1 MEKFENILRLKNSK
15 EWIEFDRYCNT
26 GFLEQIDFFRY
37 EDMHTNFLASLLKE
51 NNVFGLGTKP
61 LKLFIEL
68 LKVKD
73 KNHLENKLQ
82 QDLLSN
88 YSVSNV
94 HVIPQFYIKDVGRID
109 LLIKFNIGNNN
120 YNIILENKLFSGESS
135 KDQTKRYKEYLDKVD
150 IDINNDDN
158 KNATKIYVFLSLD
171 NNPKTNPIS
180 AEDEY
185 KDEYIRI
192 DYQELISYVLEPC
205 SYLEV
210 NSLASIS
217 VEEYLKGFTYLCEFG
232 YMPITSTLRKLSVAI
247 YNNYSEELINI
258 LNGKQGEYNE
268 FYSNNIKQFKILFTV
283 LEKEVTTKKNL
294 KDKINRIVLGKV
306 GKFRKKDNDEY
317 TDYGCREQTKMVR
330 DILKDLIDN
339 GYLKTIKGLEEL
351 KFSDNSS
358 WKPTITEEQYKAVG
372 NRQSNYSKDND
383 LIVESKT
390 LYYSYP
396 VSNEELKGFVECV
409 IKKYPNYKKLI
420 EVC

>member
-1 MEKFENILRLKNSK
+1 MDKFENILKLKNSQ
-15 EWIEFDRYCNT
+15 EWIEFDCYCNT

-51 NNVFGLGTKP
+51 DNVFGLGTKP

-73 KNHLENKLQ
+73 KNHLENKLK

-88 YSVSNV
+88 YSVSNIEV
-94 HVIPQFYIKDVGRID
+94 LTQESIDVGRID
-109 LLIKFNIGNNN
+109 LLIKFNIGNNK
-120 YNIILENKLFSGESS
+120 YNIILENKLFSEESS
-135 KDQTKRYKEYLDKVD
+135 GNQTKRYKEYFDNHFAND
-150 IDINNDDN
+150 NN
-158 KNATKIYVFLSLD
+158 IYVFLSLD
-171 NNPKTNPIS
+171 NNLEIS
-180 AEDEY
+180 AGND
-185 KDEYIRI
+185 YIRI

-205 SYLEV
+205 SYLEA

-247 YNNYSEELINI
+247 YNNYCDILMNI
-258 LNGKQGEYNE
+258 LNADNEYIE
-268 FYSNNIKQFKILFTV
+268 FYNNNIKQFKILFTV
-283 LEKEVTTKKNL
+283 LSKEDTTNSEL
-294 KDKINRIVLGKV
+294 LGKINRKILGNV
-306 GKFRKKDNDEY
+306 GKFRDKDY
-317 TDYGCREQTKMVR
+317 SCRKQTKMVR
-330 DILKDLIDN
+330 VILKDLIDN
-339 GYLKTIKGLEEL
+339 GYLKTIEDLDEL

-358 WKPTITEEQYKAVG
+358 WKPAITEEQYKAVG

>member
-205 SYLEV
+205 SYLEA

-232 YMPITSTLRKLSVAI
+232 YMPITSTLRKLSVTI
-247 YNNYSEELINI
+247 YNNYCDILMNI
-258 LNGKQGEYNE
+258 LNADNEYIE
-268 FYSNNIKQFKILFTV
+268 FYNNNIKQFKILFTV
-283 LEKEVTTKKNL
+283 LSKEDTTNSEL
-294 KDKINRIVLGKV
+294 LGKINRKILGNV
-306 GKFRKKDNDEY
+306 GKFRDKDY
-317 TDYGCREQTKMVR
+317 SCRKQTKMVR
-330 DILKDLIDN
+330 VILKDLIDN
-339 GYLKTIKGLEEL
+339 GYLKTIEDLDEL

-358 WKPTITEEQYKAVG
+358 WKPAITEEQYKAVG

>member
-192 DYQELISYVLEPC
+192 DYQELISYVFEPC
-205 SYLEV
+205 SYLEA

-232 YMPITSTLRKLSVAI
+232 YMPITSTLSKLSVAI
-247 YNNYSEELINI
+247 YNNYCDILMNI
-258 LNGKQGEYNE
+258 LNADNEYIE
-268 FYSNNIKQFKILFTV
+268 FYNNNIKQFKILFTV
-283 LEKEVTTKKNL
+283 LSKEDTTNSEL
-294 KDKINRIVLGKV
+294 LGKINRKILGNV
-306 GKFRKKDNDEY
+306 GKFRDI
-317 TDYGCREQTKMVR
+317 DYSCRKQTKMVR
-330 DILKDLIDN
+330 VILKDLIDN
-339 GYLKTIKGLEEL
+339 GYLKTIEDLDEL

-358 WKPTITEEQYKAVG
+358 WKPAITEEQYKAVG
-372 NRQSNYSKDND
+372 NKQSNYTKDDD
-383 LIVESKT
+383 LILESKT

-409 IKKYPNYKKLI
+409 IEKYPNYKKLI

>member
-26 GFLEQIDFFRY
+26 GFLEQIHFFRY

-192 DYQELISYVLEPC
+192 DYQELISYVFEPC
-205 SYLEV
+205 SYLEA

-247 YNNYSEELINI
+247 YNNYCDILMNI
-258 LNGKQGEYNE
+258 LNADNEYIE
-268 FYSNNIKQFKILFTV
+268 FYNNNIKQFKILFTV
-283 LEKEVTTKKNL
+283 LSKEDTTNSEL
-294 KDKINRIVLGKV
+294 LGKINRKILGNV
-306 GKFRKKDNDEY
+306 GKFRDI
-317 TDYGCREQTKMVR
+317 DYSCRKQTKMVR
-330 DILKDLIDN
+330 VILKDLIDN
-339 GYLKTIKGLEEL
+339 GYLKTIEDLDEL

-358 WKPTITEEQYKAVG
+358 WKPAITEEQYKAVG
-372 NRQSNYSKDND
+372 NKQSNYTKDDD
-383 LIVESKT
+383 LILESKT

>member
-192 DYQELISYVLEPC
+192 DYQELISYVFEPC
-205 SYLEV
+205 SYLEA

-217 VEEYLKGFTYLCEFG
+217 VEEYLKGLTYLCEFG
-232 YMPITSTLRKLSVAI
+232 YMPITSTLSKLSVAI
-247 YNNYSEELINI
+247 YNNYCDILMNI
-258 LNGKQGEYNE
+258 LNADNEYIE
-268 FYSNNIKQFKILFTV
+268 FYNNNIKQFKILFTV
-283 LEKEVTTKKNL
+283 LSKEDTTNSEL
-294 KDKINRIVLGKV
+294 LGKINRKILGNV
-306 GKFRKKDNDEY
+306 GKFRDKDY
-317 TDYGCREQTKMVR
+317 SCRKQTKMVR
-330 DILKDLIDN
+330 VILKDLIDN
-339 GYLKTIKGLEEL
+339 GYLKTIEDLDEL

-358 WKPTITEEQYKAVG
+358 WKPAITEEQYKAVG
-372 NRQSNYSKDND
+372 NKQSNYTKDDD
-383 LIVESKT
+383 LILESKT

>member
-73 KNHLENKLQ
+73 KNHLENKLK

-205 SYLEV
+205 SYLEA

-232 YMPITSTLRKLSVAI
+232 YMPITSTLRKLSVTI
-247 YNNYSEELINI
+247 YNNYCDILMNI
-258 LNGKQGEYNE
+258 LNADNEYIE
-268 FYSNNIKQFKILFTV
+268 FYNNNIKQFKILFTV
-283 LEKEVTTKKNL
+283 LSKEDTTNSEL
-294 KDKINRIVLGKV
+294 LGKINRKILGNV
-306 GKFRKKDNDEY
+306 GKFRDKDY
-317 TDYGCREQTKMVR
+317 SCRKQTKMVR
-330 DILKDLIDN
+330 VILKDLIDN
-339 GYLKTIKGLEEL
+339 GYLKTIEDLDEL

-358 WKPTITEEQYKAVG
+358 WKPAITEEQYKAVG

>member
-150 IDINNDDN
+150 IDDN

-192 DYQELISYVLEPC
+192 DYQELISYVFEPC
-205 SYLEV
+205 SYLEA

-247 YNNYSEELINI
+247 YNNYCDILMNI
-258 LNGKQGEYNE
+258 LNADNEYIE
-268 FYSNNIKQFKILFTV
+268 FYNNNIKQFKILFTV
-283 LEKEVTTKKNL
+283 LSKEDTTNSEL
-294 KDKINRIVLGKV
+294 LGKINRKILGNV
-306 GKFRKKDNDEY
+306 GKFRDI
-317 TDYGCREQTKMVR
+317 DYSCRKQTKMVR
-330 DILKDLIDN
+330 VILKDLIDN
-339 GYLKTIKGLEEL
+339 GYLKTIEDLDEL

-358 WKPTITEEQYKAVG
+358 WKPAITEEQYNAVG
-372 NRQSNYSKDND
+372 NKQSNYTKDDD
-383 LIVESKT
+383 LILESKT

>member
-192 DYQELISYVLEPC
+192 DYQELISYVFEPC
-205 SYLEV
+205 SYLEA

-217 VEEYLKGFTYLCEFG
+217 VEEYLKEFTYLCEFG

-258 LNGKQGEYNE
+258 LNGNQGDYNE

-283 LEKEVTTKKNL
+283 LSKEDTTNSEL
-294 KDKINRIVLGKV
+294 LGKINRKILGNV
-306 GKFRKKDNDEY
+306 GKFRDKDY
-317 TDYGCREQTKMVR
+317 SCRKQTKMVR
-330 DILKDLIDN
+330 VILKDLIDN
-339 GYLKTIKGLEEL
+339 GYLKTIEDLDEL

-358 WKPTITEEQYKAVG
+358 WKPAITEEQYKAVG
-372 NRQSNYSKDND
+372 NKQSNYTKDDD
-383 LIVESKT
+383 LILESKT

>member
-192 DYQELISYVLEPC
+192 DYQELISYVFEPC

-232 YMPITSTLRKLSVAI
+232 YMPITSTLSKLSVAI
-247 YNNYSEELINI
+247 YNNYCDILMNI
-258 LNGKQGEYNE
+258 LNADNEYIE
-268 FYSNNIKQFKILFTV
+268 FYNNNIKQFKILFTV
-283 LEKEVTTKKNL
+283 LSKEDTTNSEL
-294 KDKINRIVLGKV
+294 LGKINRKILGNV
-306 GKFRKKDNDEY
+306 GKFRDKDY
-317 TDYGCREQTKMVR
+317 SCRKQTKMVR
-330 DILKDLIDN
+330 VILKDLIDN
-339 GYLKTIKGLEEL
+339 GYLKTIEDLDEL

-358 WKPTITEEQYKAVG
+358 WKPAITEEQYKAVG
-372 NRQSNYSKDND
+372 NKQSNYTKDDD
-383 LIVESKT
+383 LILESKT

>member
-192 DYQELISYVLEPC
+192 DYQELISYVFEPC
-205 SYLEV
+205 SYLEA

-258 LNGKQGEYNE
+258 LNGNQGDYNE

-283 LEKEVTTKKNL
+283 LSKEDTTNSEL
-294 KDKINRIVLGKV
+294 LGKINRKILGNV
-306 GKFRKKDNDEY
+306 GKFRDKDY
-317 TDYGCREQTKMVR
+317 SCRKQTKMVR
-330 DILKDLIDN
+330 VILKDLIDN
-339 GYLKTIKGLEEL
+339 GYLKTIEDLDEL

-358 WKPTITEEQYKAVG
+358 WKPAITEEQYKAVG
-372 NRQSNYSKDND
+372 NKQSNYTKDDD
-383 LIVESKT
+383 LILESKT

>member
-1 MEKFENILRLKNSK
+1 MDKFENILKLRNSK

-51 NNVFGLGTKP
+51 DNVFGLGTKP

-73 KNHLENKLQ
+73 KNQLENKLK

-192 DYQELISYVLEPC
+192 DYQELISYVFEPC
-205 SYLEV
+205 SYLEA

-247 YNNYSEELINI
+247 YNNYCDILMNI
-258 LNGKQGEYNE
+258 LNADNEYIE
-268 FYSNNIKQFKILFTV
+268 FYNNNIKQFKILFTV
-283 LEKEVTTKKNL
+283 LSKEDTTNSEL
-294 KDKINRIVLGKV
+294 LGKINRKILGNV
-306 GKFRKKDNDEY
+306 GKFRDKDY
-317 TDYGCREQTKMVR
+317 SCRKQTKMVR
-330 DILKDLIDN
+330 VILKDLIDN
-339 GYLKTIKGLEEL
+339 GYLKTIEDLDEL

-358 WKPTITEEQYKAVG
+358 WKPAITEEQYKAVG

>member
-180 AEDEY
+180 AEDGY

-192 DYQELISYVLEPC
+192 DYQELISYVFEPC
-205 SYLEV
+205 SYLEA

-232 YMPITSTLRKLSVAI
+232 YMPITSTLRKLSIAI
-247 YNNYSEELINI
+247 YNNYCDILISI
-258 LNGKQGEYNE
+258 LNGNKDEYSG
-268 FYSNNIKQFKILFTV
+268 FYNNNIKQFKILFTV
-283 LEKEVTTKKNL
+283 LKEEDVTNNELLKEINKKVFGN
-294 KDKINRIVLGKV
+294 V
-306 GKFRKKDNDEY
+306 GKFRNKDNDRY
-317 TDYGCREQTKMVR
+317 TYYSCRKQTKMVR
-330 DILKDLIDN
+330 DILKDLIATGN
-339 GYLKTIKGLEEL
+339 LKTIKELDEL

-358 WKPTITEEQYKAVG
+358 WKPAITEEQYKAVG
-372 NRQSNYSKDND
+372 NKQSNYSKDND
-383 LIVESKT
+383 LMLESKN

-409 IKKYPNYKKLI
+409 IEKYPNYKKLI

>member
-1 MEKFENILRLKNSK
+1 MDEFEKILKLKNSQ

-192 DYQELISYVLEPC
+192 DYQELISYVFEPC
-205 SYLEV
+205 SYLEA
-210 NSLASIS
+210 NGLASIS

-232 YMPITSTLRKLSVAI
+232 YMPITSTLSKLSVAI
-247 YNNYSEELINI
+247 YNNYCDILMNI
-258 LNGKQGEYNE
+258 LNADNEYIE
-268 FYSNNIKQFKILFTV
+268 FYNNNIKQFKILFTV
-283 LEKEVTTKKNL
+283 LSKEDTTNSEL
-294 KDKINRIVLGKV
+294 LGKINRKILGNV
-306 GKFRKKDNDEY
+306 GKFRGKGY
-317 TDYGCREQTKMVR
+317 SCRKQTKMVR
-330 DILKDLIDN
+330 VILKDLIDN
-339 GYLKTIKGLEEL
+339 GYLKTIKDLDEL
-351 KFSDNSS
+351 KFSDNSP
-358 WKPTITEEQYKAVG
+358 WKPAITEEQYKAVG
-372 NRQSNYSKDND
+372 NKQSNYTKDDD
-383 LIVESKT
+383 LILESKT

-396 VSNEELKGFVECV
+396 VFNEELKGFVACV
-409 IKKYPNYKKLI
+409 IEKYPNYKELI
-420 EVC
+420 DIY

>member
-1 MEKFENILRLKNSK
+1 MDKFENILKLRNSQ

-26 GFLEQIDFFRY
+26 GFLEQIDFFGY

-135 KDQTKRYKEYLDKVD
+135 KDQTKRYKEYFDNHFAND
-150 IDINNDDN
+150 NN
-158 KNATKIYVFLSLD
+158 IYVFLSLD
-171 NNPKTNPIS
+171 NNLEIS
-180 AEDEY
+180 AGND
-185 KDEYIRI
+185 YIRI

-339 GYLKTIKGLEEL
+339 GYLKTIKDLEEL

>member
-185 KDEYIRI
+185 IRI
-192 DYQELISYVLEPC
+192 DYQELISYVFEPC
-205 SYLEV
+205 SYLEA
-210 NSLASIS
+210 NGLASIS

-232 YMPITSTLRKLSVAI
+232 YMPITSTLSKLSVAI
-247 YNNYSEELINI
+247 YNNYCDILMNI
-258 LNGKQGEYNE
+258 LNADNEYIE
-268 FYSNNIKQFKILFTV
+268 FYNNNIKQFKILFTV
-283 LEKEVTTKKNL
+283 LSKEDTTNSEL
-294 KDKINRIVLGKV
+294 LGKINRKILGNV
-306 GKFRKKDNDEY
+306 GKFRDKDY
-317 TDYGCREQTKMVR
+317 SCRKQTKMVR
-330 DILKDLIDN
+330 VILKDLIDN
-339 GYLKTIKGLEEL
+339 GYLKTIEDLDEL

-358 WKPTITEEQYKAVG
+358 WKPAITEEQYKAVG
-372 NRQSNYSKDND
+372 NKQSNYTKDDD
-383 LIVESKT
+383 LILESKT

>member
-185 KDEYIRI
+185 IRI
-192 DYQELISYVLEPC
+192 DYQELISYVFEPC
-205 SYLEV
+205 SYLEA
-210 NSLASIS
+210 NGLASIS

-247 YNNYSEELINI
+247 YNNYCDILMNI
-258 LNGKQGEYNE
+258 LNADNEYIE
-268 FYSNNIKQFKILFTV
+268 FYNNNIKQFKILFTV
-283 LEKEVTTKKNL
+283 LSKEDTTNSEL
-294 KDKINRIVLGKV
+294 LGKINRKILGNV
-306 GKFRKKDNDEY
+306 GKFRDKDY
-317 TDYGCREQTKMVR
+317 SCRKQTKMVR
-330 DILKDLIDN
+330 VILKDLIDN
-339 GYLKTIKGLEEL
+339 GYLKTIEDLDEL

-358 WKPTITEEQYKAVG
+358 WKPAITEEQYKAVG
-372 NRQSNYSKDND
+372 NKQSNYTKDDD
-383 LIVESKT
+383 LILESKT

>member
-1 MEKFENILRLKNSK
+1 MDKFENILKLRNSQ

-51 NNVFGLGTKP
+51 DNVFGLGTKP

-73 KNHLENKLQ
+73 KNHLENKLK

-88 YSVSNV
+88 YSVSNIEV
-94 HVIPQFYIKDVGRID
+94 LTQESIDVGRID
-109 LLIKFNIGNNN
+109 LLIKFNIENEK
-120 YNIILENKLFSGESS
+120 YNIIFENKLFSEESS
-135 KDQTKRYKEYLDKVD
+135 EGQTKRYKEYFDNHFSND
-150 IDINNDDN
+150 NN
-158 KNATKIYVFLSLD
+158 IYVFLSLD
-171 NNPKTNPIS
+171 NNLEIS
-180 AEDEY
+180 AGND
-185 KDEYIRI
+185 YIRI

-205 SYLEV
+205 SYLEA

-217 VEEYLKGFTYLCEFG
+217 VEEYLKGFTYLCKFG

-247 YNNYSEELINI
+247 YNNYCDILMNI
-258 LNGKQGEYNE
+258 LNADNEYIE
-268 FYSNNIKQFKILFTV
+268 FYNNNIKQFKILFTV
-283 LEKEVTTKKNL
+283 LSKEDTTNSEL
-294 KDKINRIVLGKV
+294 LGKINRKILGNV
-306 GKFRKKDNDEY
+306 GKFRDKDY
-317 TDYGCREQTKMVR
+317 SCRKQTKMVR
-330 DILKDLIDN
+330 VILKDLIDN
-339 GYLKTIKGLEEL
+339 GYLKTIEDLDEL

-358 WKPTITEEQYKAVG
+358 WKPAITEEQYKAVG

>member
-185 KDEYIRI
+185 IRI
-192 DYQELISYVLEPC
+192 DYQELISYVFEPC
-205 SYLEV
+205 SYLEA

-247 YNNYSEELINI
+247 YNNYCDILMNI
-258 LNGKQGEYNE
+258 LNADNEYIE
-268 FYSNNIKQFKILFTV
+268 FYNNNIKQFKILFTV
-283 LEKEVTTKKNL
+283 LSKEDTTNSEL
-294 KDKINRIVLGKV
+294 LGKINRKILGNV
-306 GKFRKKDNDEY
+306 GKFRDI
-317 TDYGCREQTKMVR
+317 DYSCRKQTKMVR
-330 DILKDLIDN
+330 VILKDLIDN
-339 GYLKTIKGLEEL
+339 GYLKTIEDLDEL

-358 WKPTITEEQYKAVG
+358 WKPAITEEQYKAVG
-372 NRQSNYSKDND
+372 NKQSNYTKDDD
-383 LIVESKT
+383 LILESKT

>member
-94 HVIPQFYIKDVGRID
+94 RVIPQFYIKDVGRID

-192 DYQELISYVLEPC
+192 DYQELISYVFEPC
-205 SYLEV
+205 SYLEA

-247 YNNYSEELINI
+247 YNNYCDILMNI
-258 LNGKQGEYNE
+258 LNADNEYIE
-268 FYSNNIKQFKILFTV
+268 FYNNNIKQFKILFTV
-283 LEKEVTTKKNL
+283 LSKEDTTNSEL
-294 KDKINRIVLGKV
+294 LGKINRKILGNV
-306 GKFRKKDNDEY
+306 GKFRDI
-317 TDYGCREQTKMVR
+317 DYSCRKQTKMVR
-330 DILKDLIDN
+330 VILKDLIDN
-339 GYLKTIKGLEEL
+339 GYLKTIEDLDEL

-358 WKPTITEEQYKAVG
+358 WKPAITEEQYKAVG
-372 NRQSNYSKDND
+372 NKQSNYTKDDD
-383 LIVESKT
+383 LILESKT

>member
-205 SYLEV
+205 SYLEA

-247 YNNYSEELINI
+247 YNNYCDILMNI
-258 LNGKQGEYNE
+258 LNADNEYIE
-268 FYSNNIKQFKILFTV
+268 FYNNNIKQFKILFTV
-283 LEKEVTTKKNL
+283 LSKEDTTNSEL
-294 KDKINRIVLGKV
+294 LGKINRKILGNV
-306 GKFRKKDNDEY
+306 GKFRDKDY
-317 TDYGCREQTKMVR
+317 SCRKQTKMVR
-330 DILKDLIDN
+330 VILKDLIDN
-339 GYLKTIKGLEEL
+339 GYLKTIEDLDEL

-358 WKPTITEEQYKAVG
+358 WKPAITEEQYKAVG

>member
-135 KDQTKRYKEYLDKVD
+135 KDQTKRYKEYLDKFD

-192 DYQELISYVLEPC
+192 DYQELISYVFEPC
-205 SYLEV
+205 SYLEA

-232 YMPITSTLRKLSVAI
+232 YMPITSTLSKLSVAI
-247 YNNYSEELINI
+247 YNNYCDILMNI
-258 LNGKQGEYNE
+258 LNADNEYIE
-268 FYSNNIKQFKILFTV
+268 FYNNNIKQFKILFTV
-283 LEKEVTTKKNL
+283 LSKEDTTNSEL
-294 KDKINRIVLGKV
+294 LGKINRKILGNV
-306 GKFRKKDNDEY
+306 GKFRDKDY
-317 TDYGCREQTKMVR
+317 SCRKQTKMVR
-330 DILKDLIDN
+330 VILKDLIDN
-339 GYLKTIKGLEEL
+339 GYLKTIEDLDEL

-358 WKPTITEEQYKAVG
+358 WKPAITEEQYKAVG
-372 NRQSNYSKDND
+372 NKQSNYTKDDD
-383 LIVESKT
+383 LILESKT

>member
-171 NNPKTNPIS
+171 NSPKTNPIS

-192 DYQELISYVLEPC
+192 DYQELISYVFEPC
-205 SYLEV
+205 SYLEA

-247 YNNYSEELINI
+247 YNNYCDILMNI
-258 LNGKQGEYNE
+258 LNADNEYIE
-268 FYSNNIKQFKILFTV
+268 FYNNNIKQFKILFTV
-283 LEKEVTTKKNL
+283 LSKEDTTNSEL
-294 KDKINRIVLGKV
+294 LGKINRKILGNV
-306 GKFRKKDNDEY
+306 GKFRDI
-317 TDYGCREQTKMVR
+317 DYSCRKQTKMVR
-330 DILKDLIDN
+330 VILKDLIDN
-339 GYLKTIKGLEEL
+339 GYLKTIEDLDEL

-358 WKPTITEEQYKAVG
+358 WKPAITEEQYKAVG
-372 NRQSNYSKDND
+372 NKQSNYTKDDD
-383 LIVESKT
+383 LILESKT

>member
-82 QDLLSN
+82 LDLLSN

-192 DYQELISYVLEPC
+192 DYQELISYVFEPC
-205 SYLEV
+205 SYLEA

-247 YNNYSEELINI
+247 YNNYCDILMNI
-258 LNGKQGEYNE
+258 LNADNEYIE
-268 FYSNNIKQFKILFTV
+268 FYNNNIKQFKILFTV
-283 LEKEVTTKKNL
+283 LSKEDTTNSEL
-294 KDKINRIVLGKV
+294 LGKINRKILGNV
-306 GKFRKKDNDEY
+306 GKFRDI
-317 TDYGCREQTKMVR
+317 DYSCRKQTKMVR
-330 DILKDLIDN
+330 VILKDLIDN
-339 GYLKTIKGLEEL
+339 GYLKTIEDLDEL

-358 WKPTITEEQYKAVG
+358 WKPAITEEQYKAVG
-372 NRQSNYSKDND
+372 NKQSNYTKDDD
-383 LIVESKT
+383 LILESKT

>member
-135 KDQTKRYKEYLDKVD
+135 KNQTKRYKEYLDKVD

-205 SYLEV
+205 SYLEA

-247 YNNYSEELINI
+247 YNNYCDILMNI
-258 LNGKQGEYNE
+258 LNADNEYIE
-268 FYSNNIKQFKILFTV
+268 FYNNNIKQFKILFTV
-283 LEKEVTTKKNL
+283 LSKEDTTNSEL
-294 KDKINRIVLGKV
+294 LGKINRKILGNV
-306 GKFRKKDNDEY
+306 GKFRDKDY
-317 TDYGCREQTKMVR
+317 SCRKQTKMVR
-330 DILKDLIDN
+330 VILKDLIDN
-339 GYLKTIKGLEEL
+339 GYLKTIEDLDEL

-358 WKPTITEEQYKAVG
+358 WKPAITEEQYKAVG

>member
-1 MEKFENILRLKNSK
+1 MDKFENILKLRNSQ

-51 NNVFGLGTKP
+51 DNVFGLGTKP

-73 KNHLENKLQ
+73 KNHLENKLK

-88 YSVSNV
+88 YSVSNIEV
-94 HVIPQFYIKDVGRID
+94 LTQESIDVGIID
-109 LLIKFNIGNNN
+109 LLIKFNIENEK
-120 YNIILENKLFSGESS
+120 YNIIFENKLFSEESS
-135 KDQTKRYKEYLDKVD
+135 EGQTKRYKEYFDNHFSND
-150 IDINNDDN
+150 NN
-158 KNATKIYVFLSLD
+158 IYVFLSLD
-171 NNPKTNPIS
+171 NNLEIS
-180 AEDEY
+180 AGND
-185 KDEYIRI
+185 YIRI

-205 SYLEV
+205 SYLEA

-247 YNNYSEELINI
+247 YNNYCDILMNI
-258 LNGKQGEYNE
+258 LNADNEYIE
-268 FYSNNIKQFKILFTV
+268 FYNNNIKQFKILFTV
-283 LEKEVTTKKNL
+283 LSKEDTTNSEL
-294 KDKINRIVLGKV
+294 LGKINRKILGNV
-306 GKFRKKDNDEY
+306 GKFRDKDY
-317 TDYGCREQTKMVR
+317 SCRKQTKMVR
-330 DILKDLIDN
+330 VILKDLIDN
-339 GYLKTIKGLEEL
+339 GYLKTIEDLDEL

-358 WKPTITEEQYKAVG
+358 WKPAITEEQYKAVG

>member
-1 MEKFENILRLKNSK
+1 MDKFENILKLRNSQ

-51 NNVFGLGTKP
+51 DNVFGLGTKP

-73 KNHLENKLQ
+73 KNQLENKLK

-205 SYLEV
+205 SYLEA

-232 YMPITSTLRKLSVAI
+232 YMPITSTLRKLSVTI
-247 YNNYSEELINI
+247 YNNYCDILMNI
-258 LNGKQGEYNE
+258 LNADNEYIE
-268 FYSNNIKQFKILFTV
+268 FYNNNIKQFKILFTV
-283 LEKEVTTKKNL
+283 LSKEDTTNSEL
-294 KDKINRIVLGKV
+294 LGKINRKILGNV
-306 GKFRKKDNDEY
+306 GKFRDKDY
-317 TDYGCREQTKMVR
+317 SCRKQTKMVR
-330 DILKDLIDN
+330 VILKDLIDN
-339 GYLKTIKGLEEL
+339 GYLKTIDDLDEL

-358 WKPTITEEQYKAVG
+358 WKPAITEEQYKAVG
-372 NRQSNYSKDND
+372 NKQSNYTKDDD
-383 LIVESKT
+383 LILESKT

>member
-1 MEKFENILRLKNSK
+1 MDKFENILKLRNSK

-51 NNVFGLGTKP
+51 DNVFGLGTKP

-73 KNHLENKLQ
+73 KNHLENKLK

-88 YSVSNV
+88 YSVSNIEV
-94 HVIPQFYIKDVGRID
+94 LTQESIDVGRID
-109 LLIKFNIGNNN
+109 LLIKFNIGNNK
-120 YNIILENKLFSGESS
+120 YNIILENKLFSEESS
-135 KDQTKRYKEYLDKVD
+135 GNQTKRYKEYFDNHFAND
-150 IDINNDDN
+150 NN
-158 KNATKIYVFLSLD
+158 IYVFLSLD
-171 NNPKTNPIS
+171 NNLEIS
-180 AEDEY
+180 AGND
-185 KDEYIRI
+185 YIRI

-205 SYLEV
+205 SYLEA

-232 YMPITSTLRKLSVAI
+232 YMPITSTLRKLSVPI

-339 GYLKTIKGLEEL
+339 GYLKTIKDLEEL

>member
-135 KDQTKRYKEYLDKVD
+135 KDQTKRYKEYLDKVG
-150 IDINNDDN
+150 IDDN

-205 SYLEV
+205 SYLEA

-247 YNNYSEELINI
+247 YNNYCDILMNI
-258 LNGKQGEYNE
+258 LNADNEYIE
-268 FYSNNIKQFKILFTV
+268 FYNNNIKQFKILFTV
-283 LEKEVTTKKNL
+283 LSKEDTTNSEL
-294 KDKINRIVLGKV
+294 LGKINRKILGNV
-306 GKFRKKDNDEY
+306 GKFRDKDY
-317 TDYGCREQTKMVR
+317 SCRKQTKMVR
-330 DILKDLIDN
+330 VILKDLIDN
-339 GYLKTIKGLEEL
+339 GYLKTIEDLDEL

-358 WKPTITEEQYKAVG
+358 WKPAITEEQYKAVG